1 MITGKAANA
10 PKSRNLLRGI
20 EFAVL
25 AANLMTFSAASET
38 GRLARRLLIAPYSNP
53 MSPVRD
59 ANPLGKS
66 KFFQSKLQHYAIEPV
81 DKQAAAER
89 ERHTLPPNKF
99 GVTYPLECR
108 GLGAKED

>member
-10 PKSRNLLRGI
+10 HKSRNLLRGI

-59 ANPLGKS
+59 ANPLG
-66 KFFQSKLQHYAIEPV
+66 QI
-81 DKQAAAER
+81 
-89 ERHTLPPNKF
+89 
-99 GVTYPLECR
+99 
-108 GLGAKED
+108 